1 MNHSTNTLRRR
12 SAARRGTSVRLG
24 LLLAVLLPL
33 AACEPRAADG
43 QDGGSLEEVL
53 AFMQA
58 GAMGDETRQL
68 ELLVAP
74 EDRNPNG
81 ARVMRELHRP
91 KDLRHFSPRSAYLSG
106 VRNDTAW
113 WMVKGTGPDMSKRD
127 LYAWETVN
135 GVTQPRLGEPTEAE
149 LLVMPRAETEEMV
162 VLVRGADG
170 WKLPLA
176 SAEVG
181 PLLLALDSLD
191 AVCPSGTDTR
201 PCRAVAERALRM
213 VEALPPALHRR
224 WSYLA
229 PQAVYRVQAA
239 RAADSLRL
247 EVIQVHANRYSL
259 QTGVEVVV
267 VNRSAVPLSAV
278 FFRLLDAEGS
288 VLVENGSVS
297 NLPARGRKEAY
308 VSIDGRSFPR
318 PVRVELD
325 WVAPE
330 STDDGTME

>member
-1 MNHSTNTLRRR
+1 VNHPTNTIRRR
-12 SAARRGTSVRLG
+12 SAARRGIAVRLG
-24 LLLAVLLPL
+24 LLLVALLPL
-33 AACEPRAADG
+33 AACESQAAAG
-43 QDGGSLEEVL
+43 QDGGSREEVL

-68 ELLVAP
+68 ELLVAAD
-74 EDRNPNG
+74 DRNENG

-91 KDLRHFSPRSAYLSG
+91 RDLRHFSPRSAYLSG

-113 WMVKGTGPDMSKRD
+113 WMVKGTGPDMSQRD
-127 LYAWETVN
+127 LYVWETVN
-135 GVTQPRLGEPTEAE
+135 GVVQPRLGEPTEAE
-149 LLVMPRAETEEMV
+149 LLIMPRTETEEMV

-170 WKLPLA
+170 WKLPIA

-191 AVCPSGTDTR
+191 AICPSGTDTR
-201 PCRAVAERALRM
+201 ACRPVAERVMRM
-213 VEALPPALHRR
+213 MEALPPALHQR

-247 EVIQVHANRYSL
+247 EIVQVQSSPYSR
-259 QTGVEVVV
+259 QTGVEVVA
-267 VNRSAVPLSAV
+267 VNRSAVPLGSV

-288 VLVENGSVS
+288 VLVENGSVN

-308 VSIDGRSFPR
+308 VSIEGRSFPR
-318 PVRVELD
+318 PVRVELS

-330 STDDGTME
+330 DL